1 MPDINIAHEGWKG
14 AGAGALTG
22 AAAGSAFGPIGTG
35 IGAGI
40 GAIVGFFGGRGKAKS
55 AYEDLKASE
64 AAFGQAKETALT
76 PIPDPGFAD
85 FGRELR
91 REKRMVETGMTPEFQ
106 TAKDLLERTSAQA
119 ATVGMKYSS
128 PALAMSFM
136 KQYGIQMGANIN
148 KLLGMT
154 GAQRTQYNQ
163 QMMNVMGAL
172 YQKGATESQRA
183 LDVDLWEAIQTK
195 ADYAQSASTMFQNR
209 NMMNMMT
216 LSDLP
221 GTIENVVS
229 MFGKGGN
236 LPDLPGTGGSYLPGT
251 GPQPG
256 TRLDAGTRYTS
267 TINI

>member
-55 AYEDLKASE
+55 AYADLQASE
-64 AAFGQAKETALT
+64 SAFGQAKETALQ

-106 TAKDLLERTSAQA
+106 TAKDLLERTSAQS

-128 PALAMSFM
+128 PAMAMSFM
-136 KQYGIQMGANIN
+136 KQSGIQMGANIN

-154 GAQRTQYNQ
+154 GSQRSEYNQ
-163 QMMNVMGAL
+163 QMMNVMGVL
-172 YQKGATESQRA
+172 YQKGEKESQRK
-183 LDVDLWEAIQTK
+183 LDVDLWEANQTK
-195 ADYAQSASTMFQNR
+195 ADYAQSTSNMMQNR
-209 NMMNMMT
+209 NMMNMMA

-221 GTIENVVS
+221 GTIENVSS
-229 MFGKGGN
+229 MFGNKS
-236 LPDLPGTGGSYLPGT
+236 T
-251 GPQPG
+251 
-256 TRLDAGTRYTS
+256 TS
-267 TINI
+267 GAPKYG